1 MVFWIRCSGNLE
13 ETWMESPKREDAAT
27 TTRESH
33 GIKESEMKFEME
45 IGWVGDEKIT
55 VDTHNFEKI
64 EIIKEFIEFQEAHG
78 WAVNYEAVDNSED
91 ETEEEE
97 IPPFA
102 LSTHE
107 PL

>member
-1 MVFWIRCSGNLE
+1 
-13 ETWMESPKREDAAT
+13 
-27 TTRESH
+27 
-33 GIKESEMKFEME
+33 MKFEME

-107 PL
+107 PLQAIQPTDKAPHC